1 MGLYKTGNNCV
12 IADNVKI
19 GENTVIGHN
28 VIIEDN
34 VCIGKNCT
42 IESNTIIKKNVEI
55 GENSFIGANCIL
67 GEGTCR
73 DGKNLLK
80 IGKSALIRSGSILY
94 IGSEIGDNFQTGHH
108 VTIREKAMIG
118 NHVSAGT
125 LSDIQGNCK
134 IGDYVRMHS
143 NVHIGQLSVV
153 DSFVWIF
160 PYVVLTNDPTPPSE
174 NFVGV
179 HICSFAIVAT
189 GAILMPGVE
198 VAQDALVAA
207 GAIVTKNVERYS
219 VVAGNPGKVLSDV
232 RKIKS
237 KITGENVYP
246 WRNYFKTYMP
256 WKESD
261 FQTWYNTLN
270 LEEIKKYQLDWM
282 DNVEETKISRIDL

>member
-1 MGLYKTGNNCV
+1 
-12 IADNVKI
+12 
-19 GENTVIGHN
+19 
-28 VIIEDN
+28 
-34 VCIGKNCT
+34 
-42 IESNTIIKKNVEI
+42 
-55 GENSFIGANCIL
+55 
-67 GEGTCR
+67 
-73 DGKNLLK
+73 
-80 IGKSALIRSGSILY
+80 
-94 IGSEIGDNFQTGHH
+94 
-108 VTIREKAMIG
+108 
-118 NHVSAGT
+118 
-125 LSDIQGNCK
+125 
-134 IGDYVRMHS
+134 MHS

-198 VAQDALVAA
+198 IAQDALVAA

-219 VVAGNPGKVLSDV
+219 VVAGNPAKVLSDV

-256 WKESD
+256 WEESD
-261 FQTWYNTLN
+261 FQTWYSALN
-270 LEEIKKYQLDWM
+270 LEEKKNYHLDWI
-282 DNVEETKISRIDL
+282 DSADEIEIS